1 MKKGLY
7 SFLFLSLSVILF
19 SCQGDKEADTG
30 KENQQ
35 NETDTTDVDD
45 AGNDTAVH
53 VADTVVNE
61 NKQVIIDDTKGS
73 ASATK
78 VEQKLYDLTEYG
90 YKMTIELP
98 EGVKITKTELDE
110 AMLEFGTD
118 FVLLIGE
125 SFDNSVAERKAGFKN
140 NMHNQV
146 LGYLVDEAD
155 GFVVKMKSN
164 GQETHNL
171 YYLFEISG
179 MKVQVEN
186 AQGRGYSKAE
196 IMAMQK
202 AVKTIKILK

>member
-1 MKKGLY
+1 MKNRLLSFFLLAVTAFLY
-7 SFLFLSLSVILF
+7 S
-19 SCQGDKEADTG
+19 CGGEEEAKNS

-35 NETDTTDVDD
+35 KETDSTDVNDAETDTSMQVT
-45 AGNDTAVH
+45 
-53 VADTVVNE
+53 DTVVNE

-78 VEQKLYDLTEYG
+78 VEQKLYNLTEYG